1 MTDEVLE
8 TIAKYENI
16 CKYIHLPVQSGNS
29 RILEAM
35 NRGYTREWYLN
46 RIDAINRIIPGC
58 GISTDIITGFC
69 TETEED
75 HQDTL
80 SLLKQV
86 QYDYGFLFMYNER
99 PKTLAER
106 KYKDDVPDA
115 VKNRRQSEI
124 VALQRENSAIKT
136 KAGVGKVHKVLIE
149 GFSKK
154 SDEMFMGRNT
164 QNTVVVFPKLNYKK
178 GDYVNVLVTSCTSS
192 TLIGEIQDQRDIKMH
207 D

>member
-115 VKNRRQSEI
+115 VKSTRQSEI

-136 KAGVGKVHKVLIE
+136 LAGVGKVHKVLIE

-192 TLIGEIQDQRDIKMH
+192 TLIGEIVSH
-207 D
+207 